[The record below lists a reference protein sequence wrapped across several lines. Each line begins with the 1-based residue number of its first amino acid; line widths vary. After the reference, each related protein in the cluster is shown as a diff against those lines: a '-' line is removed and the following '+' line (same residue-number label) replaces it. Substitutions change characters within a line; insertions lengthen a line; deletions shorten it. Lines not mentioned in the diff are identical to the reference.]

1 MIGKI
6 LVGTAANEDADASLG
21 VAAELA
27 ISNNAELVIL
37 QVAPLVDAR
46 LLFDPESVP
55 ADDHDAVDRLRQA
68 HPGLRLRSSTTQ
80 GYPLAA
86 VYGAA
91 AEEKPDLIVIGQHV
105 SGRGSGLLS
114 RRASRALVRRSQ
126 CTVLLVAS

>member
-1 MIGKI
+1 MIDKI
-6 LVGTAANEDADASLG
+6 LIGTAANEDAGASMS
-21 VAAELA
+21 VAVELA
-27 ISNNAELVIL
+27 MSNNAELVIL
-37 QVAPLVDAR
+37 QVSPLVDAR
-46 LLFDPESVP
+46 QLFDPEGVA
-55 ADDHDAVDRLRQA
+55 ADDHGAVNRLREA